1 MFSVC
6 LPKLSV
12 FLPILSVYLPML
24 SVFLPMLFLF
34 LFMLSEFRLS
44 CLSCRQ
50 CCPSTCQC
58 CPSFCLSS
66 ACTNAAGLC
75 NACLQKGLSGG
86 VVKIPCSISTRVDRG
101 TQQCLSWRN
110 VTMSI
115 SSLHQPMSVAVTRLA
130 MLVLGKRYDVCI

>member
-1 MFSVC
+1 MLSVC

-44 CLSCRQ
+44 VCLAVSVLRQ
-50 CCPSTCQC
+50 PVSVVR
-58 CPSFCLSS
+58 LS

-86 VVKIPCSISTRVDRG
+86 VVRIPCSISTRVDRG
-101 TQQCLSWRN
+101 TQQCLSWE
-110 VTMSI
+110 
-115 SSLHQPMSVAVTRLA
+115 
-130 MLVLGKRYDVCI
+130 DVCI